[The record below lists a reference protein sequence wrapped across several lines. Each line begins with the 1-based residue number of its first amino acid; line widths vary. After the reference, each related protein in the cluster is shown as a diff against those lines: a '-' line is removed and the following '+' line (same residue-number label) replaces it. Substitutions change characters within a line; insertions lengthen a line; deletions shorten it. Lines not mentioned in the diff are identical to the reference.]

1 MAAGQADSA
10 ARAFEAFGGA
20 LLQALGSGSPDTV
33 FSPVSVGAALRM
45 ALLGARGET
54 AAQLAAALRLTGP
67 EQAGEGLQWLSAGLA
82 AVSGGDVTLRA
93 PAAVWVQ
100 AGLPVRPE
108 FSRPLTG
115 LPGGTVTGA
124 DFSRAP
130 EQARQ
135 EINELI
141 ADQTAGKISSVL
153 GPGSVSAD
161 TRLVLASAVYLKAAW
176 GHPFQPRATAD
187 GPFRPRPGQTL
198 TVPVMHLT
206 ARLRYL
212 RADGY
217 QAVVLPY
224 QGGRLAMTVIL
235 PDGPPGECGPCQDL
249 LASAGLAGLL
259 AGAQPQQVRLALPRF
274 RQQAGYDLVPV
285 LRGLG
290 VTDAFTGRAD
300 FGSITGAERLSLGA
314 VAHSAF
320 IDVDEQGTEAAAA
333 TAAVAVAAAVTGGE
347 VAVLTVDR
355 PFLFA
360 ITDTG
365 TGLPLFL
372 GRVTEPRPE

>member
-1 MAAGQADSA
+1 MASPPGSA
-10 ARAFEAFGGA
+10 ARAFDSFGGA
-20 LLQALGSGSPDTV
+20 LLAVLGGGSGNTV
-33 FSPVSVGAALRM
+33 FSPVSVGAALLM
-45 ALLGARGET
+45 ALLGARGST
-54 AAQLAAALRLTGP
+54 AAQLAAALRLASP
-67 EQAGEGLQWLSAGLA
+67 AEAGDGLQLLPRVPEAP
-82 AVSGGDVTLRA
+82 GDELTFRD
-93 PAAVWVQ
+93 PYTIWVQ

-108 FSRPLTG
+108 FSRTLTG
-115 LPGGTVTGA
+115 LGAAVRDA

-130 EQARQ
+130 AQARQ

-141 ADQTAGKISSVL
+141 GKQTAGKIPNVL
-153 GPGSVSAD
+153 GPGSVTAA
-161 TRLVLASAVYLKAAW
+161 TRMVLASAVYLKAAW
-176 GHPFQPRATAD
+176 EHPFPARATAGAQFYP
-187 GPFRPRPGQTL
+187 GPGRTL
-198 TVPVMHLT
+198 TVPLMHLT
-206 ARLRYL
+206 ARMRYL

-224 QGGRLAMTVIL
+224 RGRRLAMTVIL
-235 PDGPPGECGPCQDL
+235 PDGQPGGFGPCQDR
-249 LASAGLAGLL
+249 LAAAGLAGLL
-259 AGAQPQQVRLALPRF
+259 AGAQPQRVRLALPRF

-290 VTDAFTGRAD
+290 VTDAFGGQAD
-300 FGSITGAERLSLGA
+300 FGGITGAERLRLGV

-333 TAAVAVAAAVTGGE
+333 TAAVAFAAAMTGGE
-347 VAVLTVDR
+347 VIDVTVDR

-372 GRVTEPRPE
+372 GRVTEPPPE